1 MRYLDSDRKRR
12 NAETSY
18 KLGDSVDCS
27 QLKNFDEV
35 GGEGWGD
42 GGGGVGI
49 KRQEEKL
56 IIL

>member
-1 MRYLDSDRKRR
+1 MRYLDSDRRRR

-42 GGGGVGI
+42 GGGVGI